1 MTTLIE
7 QLASA
12 KGIANEFVDAWG
24 NPAQVALESKAAMLA
39 AMGYKVDDEV
49 ALEAQLEQE
58 NRALWQRPVDPVLV
72 VRTGEIISFDL
83 RLPIALVNDELL
95 WEVKTE
101 SGETVSGSLV
111 AVNGEM
117 VGVAHLDGAEFQS
130 YRVNLT
136 TELPLGYHELTIKK
150 SARQVLGSMRLIVAP
165 KACYKQEPFVNGRK
179 VWGPSIQLYCL
190 RNENNWGI
198 GDFTDL
204 GILVENMAKWG
215 AQFVGLNPI
224 HALYPA
230 NPESASPY
238 SPSSRRWLNVIYID
252 VEAVPEFQQNEALKT
267 EVASAVFQQKLVE
280 LRAKEWVDYTGV
292 TQLKVDTLRKVFDA
306 AKLGKNTNRGKA
318 FAAFIA
324 AGGESLKQQ
333 AIYDA
338 LQAYLYGQGMNAW
351 GWPAWPEEYRE
362 YHKPA
367 VANWAAEHDADVR
380 FYMYLQFLADEQ
392 LANAD
397 AKAKASGMIM
407 GIYRDL
413 AVGVSEGSTEIWA
426 NSELYCPK
434 ASVGAPP
441 DILGPLGQ
449 NWGLPPMDPAKLLEA
464 QYQPMIDL
472 FRSNMRSCGSLR
484 IDHAMALL
492 RLWWVPPGASAA
504 KGAYIYYRV
513 NDLLGILALESVRN
527 QCLIIGEDLGTV
539 PDGMDVLLK
548 ENGVHSYRIFFFER
562 SKTDGGFISPA
573 HYPEQAMAALTT
585 HDMPTLRGY
594 WHCDD
599 LTLGRELGLYPDDDV
614 LNSLRADRHQA
625 KQRILDSLHG
635 HGVLPDSVP
644 RDVNWAGMSR
654 ELNHGMQIHMCLGNC
669 ALFSTQL
676 EDWLEMDKPVN
687 VPGTSTEYP
696 NWRRKLTR
704 NLSDI
709 FADPALAHLAQRM
722 TEARYKAG
730 SR

>member
-12 KGIANEFVDAWG
+12 KGIANDYVDAWG
-24 NPAQVALESKAAMLA
+24 NPALVSQESKAAMLG
-39 AMGYKVDDEV
+39 AMGYKVDDEA
-49 ALEAQLEQE
+49 ALQLQLDEEKQ
-58 NRALWQRPVDPVLV
+58 AHWTQPMDPVLV
-72 VRTGEIISFDL
+72 TRSGEPISFEL
-83 RLPIALVNDELL
+83 RLPIELVNDELS

-101 SGETVSGSLV
+101 EGNTLKGVLV
-111 AVNGEM
+111 PVNGEM
-117 VGVAHLDGAEFQS
+117 VGVAHIDDVEYQA
-130 YRVNLT
+130 YRIAISAD
-136 TELPLGYHELTIKK
+136 LPLGYHELSVKK
-150 SARQVLGSMRLIVAP
+150 SARQVLGSLRLILAP
-165 KACYKQEPFVNGRK
+165 QSCYKQEPFINGRK
-179 VWGPSIQLYCL
+179 VWGPSVQLYCL
-190 RNENNWGI
+190 RSENNWGI

-204 GILVENMAKWG
+204 GVLVENMGKWG
-215 AQFVGLNPI
+215 AHFVGLNPI

-238 SPSSRRWLNVIYID
+238 SPSSRRWLNVVYID
-252 VEAVPEFQQNEALKT
+252 VLNVPEYQQNDTVKREVESPTFQQRLQALRDL
-267 EVASAVFQQKLVE
+267 ESI
-280 LRAKEWVDYTGV
+280 DYTGV
-292 TQLKVDTLRKVFDA
+292 TQAKIDVLRKVFA
-306 AKLGKNTNRGKA
+306 GAKLGKNTTRGKA

-324 AGGESLKQQ
+324 EGGESLKQQ
-333 AIYDA
+333 AVYDA
-338 LQAYLYGQGMNAW
+338 LQASLYAAGQNAW
-351 GWPAWPEEYRE
+351 GWPAWPEEYSE

-367 VANWAAEHDADVR
+367 VANWANEHEADVR

-392 LANAD
+392 LAQAD
-397 AKAKASGMIM
+397 AKAKQSGMVM

-441 DILGPLGQ
+441 DVLGPLGQ
-449 NWGLPPMDPAKLLEA
+449 NWGLPPMDPSKLLEA
-464 QYQPMIDL
+464 KYQPMIDL

-504 KGAYIYYRV
+504 NGAYIYYRV

-527 QCLIIGEDLGTV
+527 RCLIIGEDLGTV

-548 ENGVHSYRIFFFER
+548 DNGVHSYRIFFFER

-599 LTLGRELGLYPDDDV
+599 LTLGRELGLYPDDEV
-614 LNSLRADRHQA
+614 LSVLRADRHQA

-635 HGVLPDSVP
+635 HGVLSDAVP
-644 RDVNWAGMSR
+644 RDVNWAGMTT

-696 NWRRKLTR
+696 NWRRKLTK
-704 NLSDI
+704 NLSEI
-709 FADPALAHLAQRM
+709 FANPALAHLANRM
-722 TEARYKAG
+722 TDARNKAG
-730 SR
+730 R

>member
-7 QLASA
+7 QLAAA
-12 KGIANEFVDAWG
+12 KGIANEYVDAWG
-24 NPAQVALESKAAMLA
+24 NPAEVTLESKAAMLA
-39 AMGYKVDDEV
+39 AMGYKVDDET
-49 ALEAQLEQE
+49 ALQAQLEQE
-58 NRALWQRPVDPVLV
+58 NHALWQRPLDPVLV
-72 VRTGEIISFDL
+72 VRAGEVIGFDL
-83 RLPIALVNDELL
+83 RLPITLVNDELV

-101 SGETVSGSLV
+101 AGDTVKGTLV

-117 VGVAHLDGAEFQS
+117 AAVAHINDVEYQS
-130 YRVNLT
+130 YRVSIEA
-136 TELPLGYHELTIKK
+136 ELPLGYHELTVKK
-150 SARQVLGSMRLIVAP
+150 SARQALGSLRLIVAP

-190 RNENNWGI
+190 RNESNWGI

-204 GILVENMAKWG
+204 GILVENMAQWG
-215 AQFVGLNPI
+215 AHFVGLNPI

-252 VEAVPEFQQNEALKT
+252 VEAVPEYQQNAAVKAEVATVEFQQQLA
-267 EVASAVFQQKLVE
+267 Q

-292 TQLKVDTLRKVFDA
+292 TQTKVSVLRKVFDG

-338 LQAYLYGQGMNAW
+338 LQAALYGQGMNAW

-397 AKAKASGMIM
+397 AKAKSSGMIM

-441 DILGPLGQ
+441 DVLGPLGQ

-599 LTLGRELGLYPDDDV
+599 LTLGRELGLYPDDAV
-614 LNSLRADRHQA
+614 LDSLRADRHQA

-635 HGVLPDSVP
+635 HGVLSDSVP

-709 FADPALAHLAQRM
+709 FADPALAELAKRM
-722 TEARYKAG
+722 TDARYKAG
-730 SR
+730 SH